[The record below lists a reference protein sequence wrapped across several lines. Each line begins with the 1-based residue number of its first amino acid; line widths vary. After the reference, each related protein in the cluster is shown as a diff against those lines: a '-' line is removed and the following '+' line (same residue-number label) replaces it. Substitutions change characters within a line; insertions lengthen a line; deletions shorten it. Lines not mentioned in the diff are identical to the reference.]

1 MIPSLIGRRNSGLS
15 LKRRYMQLDGIR
27 EFGEHRLA
35 ANLELVVPYANEHLR
50 LERVRENVGIAFN
63 LRDADV

>member
-1 MIPSLIGRRNSGLS
+1 MHSLQSDSQKKKEKNLGLG
-15 LKRRYMQLDGIR
+15 LDGGHVLLDGVR

-50 LERVRENVGIAFN
+50 LERVGEDVRVALN
-63 LRDADV
+63 L